1 MKEKKEFLYFIEVK
15 ETNGNRAKY
24 PVYKDSEKYY
34 VNEHPVEIGKDIEDE
49 IKDFFNAEVIG
60 PVLEKP
66 IHQDLKI
73 KGKK

>member
-1 MKEKKEFLYFIEVK
+1 MKGKREFLYFIEVREK
-15 ETNGNRAKY
+15 DGKRTKY

-34 VNEHPVEIGKDIEDE
+34 INDHPVMTGRDIEGE

-66 IHQDLKI
+66 LHQDLKFKDI
-73 KGKK
+73 K